1 MDEYPRGSLDQSVPL
16 LLVSGL
22 TNTPTKPLLT
32 DAALKEQ
39 STLIRSEL
47 PPIDSLEAKTILS
60 YIQEKDAAGLPWN
73 PQATSK
79 RYRFRVKTIAREFM
93 LPPRQA
99 RLPEDFEP
107 PPSPAILHSPFS
119 PLTPGSSLYPDGLIG
134 ARWLEKHQ
142 ELLPSV
148 CLSFYKLTSDPT
160 LATLHDNQL
169 KTDINALR
177 NAIGQSGYR
186 CRLVVVILSDQSPTS
201 MVQFQERLDN
211 IRRAAG
217 LDPKTSLFVF
227 PTRRPE
233 SELETA
239 IDSILGA
246 AYDQAVEYYRDLGR
260 HSRKKKGRG
269 ITPQPTVP
277 PTSGTSHT
285 LSLQGWNVR
294 YDFKT
299 AVFAEFRQEVD
310 TALRSYEQ
318 AYDTLLGTDVLE
330 TIPSWSPRFNDAR
343 LLADII
349 AVRILRC
356 LLWSGQSTAAVRRW
370 QAHRDRIADVV
381 DRKGRGT
388 QNYAWKAF
396 EARWAVVMANLI
408 ERVKFPELDPST
420 MLLYRPPEKNLS
432 AERLQPW
439 ELLHHPGYWYRAAA
453 RHLLDRRKFAHLIP
467 EDDRKAPDTYSAAQL
482 AKRTYSHDSYMCP
495 KPYEEYPLVG
505 EGVNHARMILDHLML
520 AKTEFQKRRQFR
532 LSAELALDCCRELE
546 RVEAWKQ
553 IVELLAPLWRGMPFR
568 AEGWWDITEA
578 LSWTL
583 RSAAVKVGHAP
594 LIVAIDWE
602 LLNRS
607 FSKRPDWHYDITK
620 SLEDVTLERPP
631 SVEIGD
637 DDVTSFLQASFVFR
651 HEEGKAGEHCPAQ
664 LSITSNAFASSPP
677 VALERFRIEFDGSLR
692 TIHLRHL
699 PDEGQAPKSP
709 KPYIAHVS
717 LAETEAFS
725 DDESSSSSEAES
737 QTDPTILLEG
747 TGNLII
753 SPGQTRVFEMDI
765 PLREPG
771 DAKAS
776 SVQVSLATK
785 AFKLKYNMEIPG
797 TNPSGFWY
805 TPTSAR
811 RVARLTP
818 HVIKI
823 LPRPPKMELRIANR
837 LEQHYT
843 NETIQLEVGLLNG
856 EDADANTKLDVQLYG
871 QDIPGYKVEIVDGV
885 EQSSP
890 PGEEE
895 SRLNGLPIG
904 TIQASG
910 SAKAIITLDPVEQP
924 STYNLTLKTS
934 YSLVSDPATPIVQM
948 LAHQLNVVTPFE
960 ASYDLLPRL
969 HSEWP
974 SLFDYESIQDSSED
988 DGAPSRSSGLS
999 QRWSLVTRY
1008 CSFASEDL
1016 SITDLDLEVLATY
1029 GAVTCTT
1036 RKAQPLPPDG
1046 QTISPKTIEEAHF
1059 DLVAQKAS
1067 LDDRTPATA
1076 EFAFV
1081 IRWRR
1086 PRSARDAPSNTTTL
1100 PIPRF
1105 FVTVAEPRVLAS
1117 VSYSNTPTP
1126 SASSSFSS
1134 SAKPPL
1140 LIILDITIENPSS
1153 HFLTFGLTMEPSSSQ
1168 GGDTGVEFAF
1178 SGAKTTTLNVLPVS
1192 RRSVTYRLLPLVR
1205 GAWIRPNLV
1214 VRDKYFQKVLR
1225 VVPTEGL
1232 KGDKDGVLV
1241 WVPPLEDDGEDDEEE
1256 EDGDGDEDEDGDGE
1270 E

>member
-22 TNTPTKPLLT
+22 TSAPTKPLLT
-32 DAALKEQ
+32 DAALREQ

-47 PPIDSLEAKTILS
+47 PPIDSQEAKTILS

-73 PQATSK
+73 PRASAK
-79 RYRFRVKTIAREFM
+79 RYRFRVKTIARELL

-99 RLPEDFEP
+99 RLPEDLEP

-119 PLTPGSSLYPDGLIG
+119 PLTPGSSLYPDGLID

-142 ELLPSV
+142 EFLPSV
-148 CLSFYKLTSDPT
+148 CLSFYNLTSDPT

-169 KTDINALR
+169 KTDINAVKS
-177 NAIGQSGYR
+177 AIGQSGYR
-186 CRLVVVILSDQSPTS
+186 CRLVVVILSDQSPSS

-246 AYDQAVEYYRDLGR
+246 VYDQAVEYYRDLGR

-269 ITPQPTVP
+269 IAPQPTVP

-299 AVFAEFRQEVD
+299 AVFAEFRQDVD
-310 TALRSYEQ
+310 TAMRSYEQ
-318 AYDTLLGTDVLE
+318 AYETLLGTDVLE

-453 RHLLDRRKFAHLIP
+453 HHLLDRRKFAHLIP

-495 KPYEEYPLVG
+495 EPYEEYPLVG
-505 EGVNHARMILDHLML
+505 EGVNHARMIFDHLML

-546 RVEAWKQ
+546 RVEAWRQ
-553 IVELLAPLWRGMPFR
+553 IVELLAPLWRNMPFR

-583 RSAAVKVGHAP
+583 RSAAVKVGHAA

-620 SLEDVTLERPP
+620 SLDDVTLERPP

-651 HEEGKAGEHCPAQ
+651 HEEGKAGEHCLAQ
-664 LSITSNAFASSPP
+664 LSVTSNAFASSPP
-677 VALERFRIEFDGSLR
+677 VTLEKIRIEFDGSLR
-692 TIHLRHL
+692 TIHLKHL
-699 PDEGQAPKSP
+699 SDEGQAPKSP
-709 KPYIAHVS
+709 KPYITHVS

-725 DDESSSSSEAES
+725 DDQSSSSSEAES
-737 QTDPTILLEG
+737 QTAPNILLEG
-747 TGNLII
+747 TGNLTI

-776 SVQVSLATK
+776 SVQVSLATNS
-785 AFKLKYNMEIPG
+785 FKLKYNMEIPG
-797 TNPSGFWY
+797 TNPSSFWY

-818 HVIKI
+818 HIIKI
-823 LPRPPKMELRIANR
+823 LPRPPKMELRLVNG
-837 LEQHYT
+837 LEQYYT
-843 NETIQLEVGLLNG
+843 NETIQVEVALLNG

-871 QDIPGYKVEIVDGV
+871 EDIPGYKVKIVDGV
-885 EQSSP
+885 ERSSP
-890 PGEEE
+890 PGEGE
-895 SRLNGLPIG
+895 SRLDGLPIG
-904 TIQASG
+904 TIQTSG

-924 STYNLTLKTS
+924 SMYNLTMKTS
-934 YSLVSDPATPIVQM
+934 YSLVSDPATPIIQL
-948 LAHQLNVVTPFE
+948 LAHQLTVVTPFE

-974 SLFDYESIQDSSED
+974 SLFDYESIQDSSDD
-988 DGAPSRSSGLS
+988 DGAPSRPSGLA
-999 QRWSLVTRY
+999 QKWSLVTRY

-1016 SITDLDLEVLATY
+1016 SITDLDLEVLATH
-1029 GAVTCTT
+1029 GTVTCTT
-1036 RKAQPLPPDG
+1036 HKTQPLLPDG

-1067 LDDRTPATA
+1067 LDDRSPATA

-1086 PRSARDAPSNTTTL
+1086 PGSARDVPPNTTTL

-1126 SASSSFSS
+1126 SASSSS
-1134 SAKPPL
+1134 SAQPPL

-1168 GGDTGVEFAF
+1168 GGEAGAEFAF

-1241 WVPPLEDDGEDDEEE
+1241 WVPPVEDDGEDDEEE
-1256 EDGDGDEDEDGDGE
+1256 EDGDEDGDGE